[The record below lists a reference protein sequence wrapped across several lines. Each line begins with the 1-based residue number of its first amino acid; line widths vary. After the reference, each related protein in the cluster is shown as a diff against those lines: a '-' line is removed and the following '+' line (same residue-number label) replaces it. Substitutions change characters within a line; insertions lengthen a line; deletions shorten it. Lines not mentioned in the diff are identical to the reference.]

1 MFNKHM
7 LERTS
12 AMIVTTTPTPPGPVP
27 NPHASVMPPQ
37 SNRLTVGPTAP
48 PADGSMP
55 KEAEQQKKDYCML
68 CYKSFGMFTLR
79 YHCRTCGR
87 SCCSDC
93 SLNVKVKAGSYKV
106 CELCDIK
113 NENP

>member
-1 MFNKHM
+1 
-7 LERTS
+7 
-12 AMIVTTTPTPPGPVP
+12 
-27 NPHASVMPPQ
+27 
-37 SNRLTVGPTAP
+37 
-48 PADGSMP
+48 MP
-55 KEAEQQKKDYCML
+55 KEAEPQKKEYCML
-68 CYKSFGMFTLR
+68 CYKCFGMFTLR